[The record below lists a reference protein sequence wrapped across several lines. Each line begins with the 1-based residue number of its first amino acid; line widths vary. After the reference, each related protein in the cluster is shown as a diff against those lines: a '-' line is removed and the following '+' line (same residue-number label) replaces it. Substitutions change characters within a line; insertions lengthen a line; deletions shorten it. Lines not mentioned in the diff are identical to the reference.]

1 MPVKRP
7 TLTQLDDVAQSLGI
21 DLSPEEL
28 KTYNTL
34 LQGNFDAYDVI
45 DAAADYLP
53 AVKYPRKPGYRPEGE
68 ENK

>member
-1 MPVKRP
+1 MAVKRP

-28 KTYNTL
+28 KTYNAL

-45 DAAADYLP
+45 DEEP
-53 AVKYPRKPGYRPEGE
+53 IIFRK
-68 ENK
+68 